1 MLCMDSLLAF
11 IGLLA
16 NLCAILRF
24 WETHGSKF
32 AEALFRRIRK
42 RPEEERPERAVGESP
57 MSGGDGEV
65 DAEEV
70 DAEEA
75 KAELPRNE
83 KSRQPLARLTTNRA
97 LPARRCNAGRAS
109 SDMQYIRRCNTG

>member
-42 RPEEERPERAVGESP
+42 RPEEERPERAVDESP
-57 MSGGDGEV
+57 MSGGDG
-65 DAEEV
+65 EV

-83 KSRQPLARLTTNRA
+83 KDRQPLARLTIQQGVARA
-97 LPARRCNAGRAS
+97 A
-109 SDMQYIRRCNTG
+109 MQCWTGFV